1 MDGIAQSDRDDL
13 VRRVGSLSERF
24 VAAGW
29 GFFVVGGVVRDLLLG
44 KRSGDV
50 DITTDAH
57 PEETA
62 SILGDWGEAVWD
74 QGARFGTIGARRG
87 DVVVE
92 VTTHRSEQYE
102 QTSRKPQVKFS
113 GAIED
118 DLARRDFTVNSMAIE
133 LPSWRLVDPFNGRE
147 DLDQGILSTPLGPE
161 TAFSEDPLRMLRAAR
176 FTAGYGLTPNQEVEN
191 AIANI
196 AERLAIVSKER
207 INDEMSKFLMVERPG
222 EGIALLQR
230 TGLIKQI
237 FPKATKFEAI
247 KPDVLDLVQ
256 PDLVIRWASLLWP
269 VAGEADLV
277 RSLLSDLRVS
287 KSISSQVVGIVGACQ
302 QLTQAVDVNPPSIR
316 RLLHAVRPNT
326 ASAIAIVEGYGQ
338 APSAEVLTAMH
349 RLEAEEGTQNFEVPL
364 NGFEVAELIG
374 KEGPDVG
381 ATLRRLMEYRLDSGP
396 LSKEEAIALVLD
408 WGTMGQR

>member
-13 VRRVGSLSERF
+13 VHRVGSLSERF

-44 KRSGDV
+44 KRSGDI

-57 PEETA
+57 PGETA
-62 SILGDWGEAVWD
+62 SILGDWGDAVWD
-74 QGARFGTIGARRG
+74 QGARFGTIGARCG
-87 DVVVE
+87 DTVVE

-133 LPSWRLVDPFNGRE
+133 FPSWRLVDPFNGRE
-147 DLDQGILSTPLGPE
+147 HLEKGVLSTPLGPR

-176 FTAGYGLTPNQEVEN
+176 FTAGYGLTPDEEVEE

-207 INDEMSKFLMVERPG
+207 INDEMSKFLVVDRPG
-222 EGIALLQR
+222 AGVSLLQR
-230 TGLIKQI
+230 TGLIQQI
-237 FPKATKFEAI
+237 FPEASNCEAI
-247 KPDVLDLVQ
+247 RPDVLDLVK
-256 PDLVIRWASLLWP
+256 PDLVTRWAALLWP
-269 VAGEADLV
+269 VAGNPQLV
-277 RSLLSDLRVS
+277 RSLLNDLRVS
-287 KSISSQVVGIVGACQ
+287 KSISAQVAGIVAASERLTQVV
-302 QLTQAVDVNPPSIR
+302 DVTPSSIR
-316 RLLHAVRPNT
+316 RALHAIRPNT
-326 ASAIAIVEGYGQ
+326 AAAVALLEAYGQ
-338 APSAEVLTAMH
+338 APPDEVLVAMH
-349 RLEAEEGTQNFEVPL
+349 RLEAEEGTQRFKVPL
-364 NGFEVAELIG
+364 DGFEVAELIG

-381 ATLRRLMEYRLDSGP
+381 ATLTRLMEHRLDSGP
-396 LSKEEAIALVLD
+396 LSKKEAIALVLD
-408 WGTMGQR
+408 WKNKD

>member
-13 VRRVGSLSERF
+13 VHRVGTLSERF

-29 GFFVVGGVVRDLLLG
+29 GFFVVGGVVRDLFLG
-44 KRSGDV
+44 KRSGDI
-50 DITTDAH
+50 DITTDA
-57 PEETA
+57 PPGEPA

-87 DVVVE
+87 DIVVE

-113 GAIED
+113 SEIED

-133 LPSWRLVDPFNGRE
+133 FPSWRLVDPFNGRE
-147 DLDQGILSTPLGPE
+147 HLEKGVLSTPLGPR

-176 FTAGYGLTPNQEVEN
+176 FTAGYGLAPDEEVEE
-191 AIANI
+191 AITDI

-207 INDEMSKFLMVERPG
+207 INDEMSKFLVVDKPG
-222 EGIALLQR
+222 AGVSLLQR
-230 TGLIKQI
+230 TGLMKQI
-237 FPKATKFEAI
+237 FPKASNFEVI

-256 PDLVIRWASLLWP
+256 PDLVTRWASLLWP
-269 VAGEADLV
+269 VAGNAELV

-287 KSISSQVVGIVGACQ
+287 KSISSQVAGIVDASQ
-302 QLTQAVDVNPPSIR
+302 RLAQAVDVNPSSIR
-316 RLLHAVRPNT
+316 RALHAIRPNT
-326 ASAIAIVEGYGQ
+326 ASAVALLEAYGQ
-338 APSAEVLTAMH
+338 APSDEVLVAMH
-349 RLEAEEGTQNFEVPL
+349 RLEAEEGTQGFEVPL
-364 NGFEVAELIG
+364 DGFEVAELIG

-381 ATLRRLMEYRLDSGP
+381 TTLSRLMDHRLDSGP

-408 WGTMGQR
+408 WKTKDE

>member
-13 VRRVGSLSERF
+13 VHRVGTLSERF

-29 GFFVVGGVVRDLLLG
+29 GFFVVGGVVRDLFLG
-44 KRSGDV
+44 KRSGDI

-57 PEETA
+57 PGETA

-87 DVVVE
+87 DIVVE

-113 GAIED
+113 SEIED

-133 LPSWRLVDPFNGRE
+133 FPSWRLVDPFNGRE
-147 DLDQGILSTPLGPE
+147 HLEKGVLSTPLGPR

-176 FTAGYGLTPNQEVEN
+176 FTAGYGLTPDEEVEE
-191 AIANI
+191 AITDI

-207 INDEMSKFLMVERPG
+207 INDEMSKFLVVDKPG
-222 EGIALLQR
+222 AGVSLLQR
-230 TGLIKQI
+230 TGLMKQI
-237 FPKATKFEAI
+237 FPKASNFEVI
-247 KPDVLDLVQ
+247 RPDVLDLVQ
-256 PDLVIRWASLLWP
+256 PDLVTRWASLLWP
-269 VAGEADLV
+269 VAGNAELV

-287 KSISSQVVGIVGACQ
+287 KSISSQVAGIVDASQ
-302 QLTQAVDVNPPSIR
+302 RLAQAVDVNPSSIR
-316 RLLHAVRPNT
+316 RALHAIRPNT
-326 ASAIAIVEGYGQ
+326 ASAVALLEAYGQ
-338 APSAEVLTAMH
+338 APSDEVLVAMH
-349 RLEAEEGTQNFEVPL
+349 RLEAEEGTQRFEVPL
-364 NGFEVAELIG
+364 DGFEVAELIG

-381 ATLRRLMEYRLDSGP
+381 TTLSRLMDHRLDSGP

-408 WGTMGQR
+408 WKTKD

>member
-13 VRRVGSLSERF
+13 VHRVGTLSERF

-29 GFFVVGGVVRDLLLG
+29 GFFVVGGVVRDLFLG
-44 KRSGDV
+44 KRSGDI

-57 PEETA
+57 PGETA

-87 DVVVE
+87 DIVVE

-113 GAIED
+113 SEIED

-133 LPSWRLVDPFNGRE
+133 FPSWRLVDPFNGRE
-147 DLDQGILSTPLGPE
+147 HLEKGVLSTPLGPR

-176 FTAGYGLTPNQEVEN
+176 FTAGYGLAPDEEVEE
-191 AIANI
+191 AITDI

-207 INDEMSKFLMVERPG
+207 INDEMSKFLVVDKPG
-222 EGIALLQR
+222 AGVSLLQR
-230 TGLIKQI
+230 TGLMKQI
-237 FPKATKFEAI
+237 FPKASNFEVI

-256 PDLVIRWASLLWP
+256 PDLVTRWASLLWP
-269 VAGEADLV
+269 VAGNAELV

-287 KSISSQVVGIVGACQ
+287 KSISSQVAGIVDASQ
-302 QLTQAVDVNPPSIR
+302 RLTQAVDVSPSSIR
-316 RLLHAVRPNT
+316 RALHAIRPNM
-326 ASAIAIVEGYGQ
+326 ASAVALLEAYGQ
-338 APSAEVLTAMH
+338 APSDEVLVAMH
-349 RLEAEEGTQNFEVPL
+349 RLEAEEGTQRFEVPL
-364 NGFEVAELIG
+364 DGFEVAELIG

-381 ATLRRLMEYRLDSGP
+381 TTLSRLMDHRLDSGP

-408 WGTMGQR
+408 WKTKD

>member
-13 VRRVGSLSERF
+13 VHRVGTLSERF

-44 KRSGDV
+44 KRSGDI

-57 PEETA
+57 PGETA

-87 DVVVE
+87 DIVVE

-133 LPSWRLVDPFNGRE
+133 FPSWRLVDPFNGRE
-147 DLDQGILSTPLGPE
+147 HLEKGVLSTPLGPR

-176 FTAGYGLTPNQEVEN
+176 FTAGYGLTPDEEVEE
-191 AIANI
+191 AITDI

-207 INDEMSKFLMVERPG
+207 INDEMSKFLVVDKPG
-222 EGIALLQR
+222 AGVSLLQR
-230 TGLIKQI
+230 TGLMKQI
-237 FPKATKFEAI
+237 FPKASNFEVI
-247 KPDVLDLVQ
+247 RPDVLDLVQ
-256 PDLVIRWASLLWP
+256 PDLVTRWASLLWP
-269 VAGEADLV
+269 VAGNAELV

-287 KSISSQVVGIVGACQ
+287 KSISSQVAGIVDASQ
-302 QLTQAVDVNPPSIR
+302 RLTQAVDVSPSSIR
-316 RLLHAVRPNT
+316 RALHAIRPNT
-326 ASAIAIVEGYGQ
+326 ASAVALLEAYGQ
-338 APSAEVLTAMH
+338 APSDEVLVAMH
-349 RLEAEEGTQNFEVPL
+349 RLEAEEGTQRFEVPL
-364 NGFEVAELIG
+364 DGFEVAELIG

-381 ATLRRLMEYRLDSGP
+381 TTLSRLMDHRLDSGP

-408 WGTMGQR
+408 WKTKDE

>member
-13 VRRVGSLSERF
+13 VHRVGTLSERF

-29 GFFVVGGVVRDLLLG
+29 GFFVVGGVVRDLFLG
-44 KRSGDV
+44 KRSGDI

-57 PEETA
+57 PGETA

-87 DVVVE
+87 DIVVE

-113 GAIED
+113 SEIED

-133 LPSWRLVDPFNGRE
+133 FPSWRLVDPFNGRE
-147 DLDQGILSTPLGPE
+147 HLEKGVLSTPLGPR

-176 FTAGYGLTPNQEVEN
+176 FTAGYGLAPDEEVEE
-191 AIANI
+191 AITDI

-207 INDEMSKFLMVERPG
+207 INDEMSKFLVVDKPG
-222 EGIALLQR
+222 AGVSLLQR
-230 TGLIKQI
+230 TGLMKQI
-237 FPKATKFEAI
+237 FPKASNFEVI

-256 PDLVIRWASLLWP
+256 PDLVTRWASLLWP
-269 VAGEADLV
+269 VAGNAELV

-287 KSISSQVVGIVGACQ
+287 KSISSQVAGIVDASQ
-302 QLTQAVDVNPPSIR
+302 RLTQAVDVSPSSIR
-316 RLLHAVRPNT
+316 RALHAIRPNT
-326 ASAIAIVEGYGQ
+326 ASAVALLEAYGQ
-338 APSAEVLTAMH
+338 APSDEVLVAMH
-349 RLEAEEGTQNFEVPL
+349 RLEAEEGTQRFEVPL
-364 NGFEVAELIG
+364 DGFEVAELIG

-381 ATLRRLMEYRLDSGP
+381 TTLSRLMDHRLDSGP

-408 WGTMGQR
+408 WKTKD